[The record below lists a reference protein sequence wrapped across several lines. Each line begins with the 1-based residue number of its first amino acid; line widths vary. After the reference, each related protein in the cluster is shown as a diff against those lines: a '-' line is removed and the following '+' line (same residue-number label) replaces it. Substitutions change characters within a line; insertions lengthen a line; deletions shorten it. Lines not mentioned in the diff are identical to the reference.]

1 MQGFFIA
8 PAMGVLTSELLAIG
22 PPVDNTELQKNET
35 SGRFE
40 SIAVPSSFRKQ
51 RRSD

>member
-22 PPVDNTELQKNET
+22 PPVDNTELQKNENILEI
-35 SGRFE
+35 R
-40 SIAVPSSFRKQ
+40 IHC
-51 RRSD
+51 RSQFFSETASE